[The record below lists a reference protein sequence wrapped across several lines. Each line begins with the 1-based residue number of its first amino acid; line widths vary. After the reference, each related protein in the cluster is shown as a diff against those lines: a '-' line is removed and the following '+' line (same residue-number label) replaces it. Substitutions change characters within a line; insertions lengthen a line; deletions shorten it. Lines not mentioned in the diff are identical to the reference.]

1 MKVNATDTMVLNR
14 MVELA
19 VLSMDS
25 VMESPAVEAKTVSG
39 ITTSN
44 DDDSDNSSKGASS
57 LTVHEEEGEQSG
69 EEEVSIV
76 LRLHLIANIQDE
88 IFSNEN

>member
-1 MKVNATDTMVLNR
+1 
-14 MVELA
+14 
-19 VLSMDS
+19 
-25 VMESPAVEAKTVSG
+25 MESPAVEAKTVSG
-39 ITTSN
+39 IATSN

-76 LRLHLIANIQDE
+76 LRLHLIANIQDLLIGGLQDRKCRRRKNQE
-88 IFSNEN
+88 T